1 MMIGVRIVCLALP
14 LALLGVWPAE
24 PVVAQEAGSAA
35 SSAPNDHL
43 QPGDV
48 VRLRIWREEDLSGEY
63 AVDQDGVAV
72 FPKIGAQ
79 RVTEDSPATLREK
92 LLEEYRVYLVNPSI
106 EVWLLRRVNVLGAVG
121 RPGLYVVDPTMT
133 IADALAEA
141 GGALPHGRPDEV
153 ELLRDGEQVT
163 ANITQQAR
171 ISELPLRSGDQL
183 IVPERS
189 WFARHSGVVIPVAGS
204 LIVTMINIYAR

>member
-1 MMIGVRIVCLALP
+1 MMRARIEWLVLALV
-14 LALLGVWPAE
+14 LMVWPAE
-24 PVVAQEAGSAA
+24 GLLAQEAQGMA
-35 SSAPNDHL
+35 SSAQQDHL
-43 QPGDV
+43 HPGDV
-48 VRLRIWREEDLSGEY
+48 IRLRIWREEDLSGEY
-63 AVDQDGVAV
+63 AVDQDGVVV

-79 RVTEDSPATLREK
+79 RVTEYSPATLREK
-92 LLEEYRVYLVNPSI
+92 LIEEYRVYLVNPSI

-153 ELLRDGEQVT
+153 ELLRDGNQVT
-163 ANITQQAR
+163 ANIKQQVR
-171 ISELPLRSGDQL
+171 IADLPLRSGDQL

-189 WFARHSGVVIPVAGS
+189 WFARHSAVVIPVVGS
-204 LIVTMINIYAR
+204 LVVTMINIYGR